1 MCLDVACINKNATK
15 ERMELELKKKKKI
28 HHCLSTAWLIMDNHN
43 ITEDLVMVVHHTAA
57 V

>member
-1 MCLDVACINKNATK
+1 MDVACINKNATK